1 MTNDQIDTAIAE
13 YVGWTEI
20 HSPVQSGRLFGVRP
34 NSENQDYRVQAIPQ
48 FHCCLNACHEME
60 KSLSNDW
67 DQWTDYLE
75 GINCEPDAPATWR
88 CESFL
93 RTIGKWQE
101 PDKLSTHI
109 AV

>member
-1 MTNDQIDTAIAE
+1 
-13 YVGWTEI
+13 
-20 HSPVQSGRLFGVRP
+20 
-34 NSENQDYRVQAIPQ
+34 
-48 FHCCLNACHEME
+48 ME